1 MATVA
6 AMDFEANICQR
17 FFRLAEGTYSKHALL
32 LEWADDTWTRQR
44 SNQLAR
50 SLVTDFWRD
59 GSSYRGLL
67 REPGGGTVGAASAG
81 AAGQDRNTGRM
92 AMQKTLAGQSTRR
105 HPIGLAPVSQ
115 HVTETAIN
123 RTSEVAVRLFDRGAE
138 AGWCN
143 PCGQEH
149 VPIHTEASVSRHSIH
164 WIKCAGN
171 MRSSGSIAPGK
182 T

>member
-17 FFRLAEGTYSKHALL
+17 IFRLAEGTYSKRALF

-67 REPGGGTVGAASAG
+67 RVPGGD
-81 AAGQDRNTGRM
+81 GQRRIGRCSGRRRCCWPPT
-92 AMQKTLAGQSTRR
+92 AWPTLGS
-105 HPIGLAPVSQ
+105 P
-115 HVTETAIN
+115 
-123 RTSEVAVRLFDRGAE
+123 
-138 AGWCN
+138 
-143 PCGQEH
+143 
-149 VPIHTEASVSRHSIH
+149 
-164 WIKCAGN
+164 
-171 MRSSGSIAPGK
+171 MRSV
-182 T
+182 